1 MAYNF
6 GNPYSMPNYPAYNAA
21 AYPYTATPQITPQLQ
36 PAQNP
41 QNQQNTATQGEP
53 LINGGFIV
61 LPSEEDIKRYP
72 VAPGNLV
79 TFKIENKPVIIEK
92 SMGRSPFDAP
102 HYERYK
108 LIREEMEEEKPETA
122 EESQNEVLHDE
133 IEELKKDISRL
144 DVQID
149 VLKDN
154 LSEIKKS
161 IKPKTKRAKLNMEDG
176 ESEDE

>member
-1 MAYNF
+1 
-6 GNPYSMPNYPAYNAA
+6 
-21 AYPYTATPQITPQLQ
+21 
-36 PAQNP
+36 
-41 QNQQNTATQGEP
+41 
-53 LINGGFIV
+53 
-61 LPSEEDIKRYP
+61 
-72 VAPGNLV
+72 
-79 TFKIENKPVIIEK
+79 
-92 SMGRSPFDAP
+92 MGRSPFDAP

-108 LIREEMEEEKPETA
+108 LIKEEMEEEKPETA
-122 EESQNEVLHDE
+122 EKLQNEGLHDE